1 MGRAFEVRKVA
12 MGKTAAKKSKLYA
25 RYGKEIY
32 MAAKGGTTD
41 PDTNA
46 TLKNIIEKAKKDQI
60 PSDVIKR
67 AIDKAKGGSDETY
80 TPIRYEGFGSG
91 GSLYIVECLT
101 DNVNRTVAEV
111 RNCFTKS
118 NGKLGIS
125 GSVVHQFSHSS
136 VFTILGVT
144 EDEVLEMVIENDL
157 NVNDIEV
164 DEDGTSIYGDAS
176 EYATIKASIDTK
188 YPEKELLT
196 DGIMWLAINDVTLE
210 DEEAQLD
217 NQKLQNMLDELDDVQ
232 DVYHNISN

>member
-12 MGKTAAKKSKLYA
+12 MGKTAAAKSKLYA

-32 MAAKGGTTD
+32 MAAKGGQPD
-41 PDTNA
+41 PDLNVA
-46 TLKNIIEKAKKDQI
+46 LKQIIEKAKKDQI

-80 TPIRYEGFGSG
+80 TPIRYEGFGPG

-125 GSVVHQFSHSS
+125 GSVVHQFTH
-136 VFTILGVT
+136 VCAFTLPGIT
-144 EDEVLEMVIENDL
+144 EDEALEMIVLNDL
-157 NVNDIEV
+157 NVTDVEV
-164 DEDGTSIYGDAS
+164 EEDGVSIYGEAT
-176 EYATIKASIDTK
+176 EYATFKTAIEAT
-188 YPEKELLT
+188 YPEMDLLT
-196 DGIMWLAINDVTLE
+196 DAILWIPLNDVTLSN
-210 DEEAQLD
+210 DDDVASND
-217 NQKLQNMLDELDDVQ
+217 KLQNMLDQLDDVQ
-232 DVYHNISN
+232 DVYNNIK

>member
-32 MAAKGGTTD
+32 MAAKSGTPD

-46 TLKNIIEKAKKDQI
+46 TLKNMIDKAKKDQI

-80 TPIRYEGFGSG
+80 TPIRYEGFGPG

-136 VFTILGVT
+136 VFTLPEAS
-144 EDEVLEMVIENDL
+144 EDDVLEVVIEHDL
-157 NVNDIEV
+157 NVNEV
-164 DEDGTSIYGDAS
+164 EVEDDGTSIYGDAS
-176 EYATIKASIDTK
+176 EYASIKAALESA
-188 YPEKELLT
+188 YPDKELLT
-196 DGIMWLAINDVTLE
+196 DTIMWLPLNDVKI
-210 DEEAQLD
+210 DDPDAVQD
-217 NQKLQNMLDELDDVQ
+217 NEKLQNMLDELDDVQ
-232 DVYHNISN
+232 EVYHNISN